1 MLHIRGFVATCGALT
16 WLFVISIYIKIP
28 CNGFNVFQF
37 SDEVYMMLDL
47 LSYLYVRA
55 SLSNAEDGR
64 LTQVQRPELGSL
76 YLREESRLAR
86 GIAPGW
92 LT

>member
-1 MLHIRGFVATCGALT
+1 MRDVL
-16 WLFVISIYIKIP
+16 
-28 CNGFNVFQF
+28 N
-37 SDEVYMMLDL
+37 
-47 LSYLYVRA
+47 YLYVRA
-55 SLSNAEDGR
+55 SLSYAEDGK
-64 LTQVQRPELGSL
+64 LTQAQRPELGSL

>member
-1 MLHIRGFVATCGALT
+1 MQR
-16 WLFVISIYIKIP
+16 
-28 CNGFNVFQF
+28 FQRVPVTHKSF
-37 SDEVYMMLDL
+37 RILQLMYHMMFEYPEVVSDGVYMMLDPL
-47 LSYLYVRA
+47 NYLYVRA

-64 LTQVQRPELGSL
+64 IIEVQRPELGSL

>member
-1 MLHIRGFVATCGALT
+1 MQRFQRVPVTHKPFRILRLMYHI
-16 WLFVISIYIKIP
+16 
-28 CNGFNVFQF
+28 VFEYPEVV
-37 SDEVYMMLDL
+37 SDEVYMMQDMLN
-47 LSYLYVRA
+47 YLYVRA

>member
-1 MLHIRGFVATCGALT
+1 MRDVL
-16 WLFVISIYIKIP
+16 
-28 CNGFNVFQF
+28 N
-37 SDEVYMMLDL
+37 
-47 LSYLYVRA
+47 YLYVRA

-64 LTQVQRPELGSL
+64 LIKVQRPELGSL